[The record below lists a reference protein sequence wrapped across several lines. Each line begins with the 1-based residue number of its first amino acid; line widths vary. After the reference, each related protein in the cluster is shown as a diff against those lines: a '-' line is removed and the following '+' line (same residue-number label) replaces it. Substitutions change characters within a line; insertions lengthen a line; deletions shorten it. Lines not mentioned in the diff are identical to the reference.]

1 MGAMTV
7 LRPYLPFDPE
17 ETTLSF
23 ANRLALM
30 HTGRGMRHLLRDL
43 NISAPSFVSGHVAET
58 SALAEMVGV
67 EPEELLANSIDV
79 KQTHVSFRD
88 QRLARA
94 FLSPRAARFCP
105 ACLAADGARECWRHR
120 LIWGFRHVHRC
131 DRHGLWLA
139 HSGNA
144 SAEALPDAVSV
155 LTFKQRDTVEDAT
168 PEYIGWLKS
177 SLSNMSTPMSTWLE
191 GQTLEQVLNAS
202 EMLGAV
208 LEHGHGVKI
217 KKLAPV
223 EVEQATDIGFSIYR
237 EGPEAVTEALDTI
250 YATSPA
256 SAVQA
261 GPLAY
266 YGALFDWLDRRAN
279 AIDPGPIRDI
289 LRTHITKH
297 FAIEPGTNVLGEEIT
312 VRTAYSFQALSDTL
326 GIHRQRL
333 SRILQKLGKV
343 PMGASDKESGRI
355 VFDAAE
361 ILPLIEDF
369 QTAIN
374 LHDIP
379 GHLGASKRQVEVL
392 YRAGHLVPLI
402 PAPERG
408 AVRQVVFS
416 RRHLEQFLS
425 TIKDLDELPD
435 PAEGWHP
442 VGYACQRGAGPF
454 ADLFNRIISGELRAL
469 RAPRQHGVASLRV
482 HLDDVIG

>member
-1 MGAMTV
+1 MTV
-7 LRPYLPFDPE
+7 LRPHLPLDPE
-17 ETTLSF
+17 ESALSF
-23 ANRLALM
+23 ANRLALL

-43 NISAPSFVSGHVAET
+43 GINVPSFVSGHVTET
-58 SALAEMVGV
+58 TALAERAGV
-67 EPEELLANSIDV
+67 APEALLANSIDV
-79 KQTHVSFRD
+79 KQTHVWFRK
-88 QRLARA
+88 QRLSRA

-105 ACLAADGARECWRHR
+105 ACLAEDGSGPSWRHR

-139 HSGNA
+139 FSGDA
-144 SAEALPDAVSV
+144 SAETLPDAISPSA
-155 LTFKQRDTVEDAT
+155 LKQRVLVEEPAPD
-168 PEYIGWLKS
+168 YLGWLQT
-177 SLSNMSTPMSTWLE
+177 SLYGERERAPSWLDD
-191 GQTLEQVLNAS
+191 QTLEQVLNAS

-217 KKLAPV
+217 KKLAPA
-223 EVEQATDIGFSIYR
+223 EAEQVTEIGFSIYR

-250 YATSPA
+250 YETSSA

-289 LRTHITKH
+289 LRDHITKR
-297 FAIEPGTNVLGEEIT
+297 FAIEPGTNILGREVS
-312 VRTAYSFQALSDTL
+312 VRSAYTFLALSDTL
-326 GIHRQRL
+326 GVHRKRL

-343 PMGASDKESGRI
+343 PIGASDKESGKI

-369 QTAIN
+369 QTAIRVQD
-374 LHDIP
+374 LP
-379 GHLGASKRQVEVL
+379 AHLGASKRQVEVL
-392 YRAGHLVPLI
+392 YRAGHLVPLV

-408 AVRQVVFS
+408 AVRQVVFARS
-416 RRHLEQFLS
+416 QLELLLS
-425 TIKDLDELPD
+425 KIADLEELTD
-435 PAEGWHP
+435 DLEGWRP
-442 VGYACQRGAGPF
+442 VAYACQRGAGPF
-454 ADLFNRIISGELRAL
+454 PEVFSRIMSGELRA
-469 RAPRQHGVASLRV
+469 RRDAKKHGICSLRV